1 MMNPGSLLRYYPS
14 FMLLRIFVENENHLL
29 KMRYIDHITN
39 HNNKILQDP
48 EHIDAGF
55 DLFVPCSFNCLNRN
69 DENQIH
75 VNKVNH
81 LIRCSATII
90 SDRFQHNTGYYLHPR
105 SSIIKTPLRLANS
118 TGIVDSGYRGN
129 IIGAFDCKESH
140 YAINEFDRLI
150 QICAPSLMPIYV
162 ELVDNEADL
171 GHETVRGGGG
181 FGSSGR

>member
-14 FMLLRIFVENENHLL
+14 FMLLRVFVENENHLL

-55 DLFVPCSFNCLNRN
+55 DLFVPYSFNCLNRN

-90 SDRFQHNTGYYLHPR
+90 SDRKINEKNLIL
-105 SSIIKTPLRLANS
+105 SIIFRN
-118 TGIVDSGYRGN
+118 
-129 IIGAFDCKESH
+129 
-140 YAINEFDRLI
+140 
-150 QICAPSLMPIYV
+150 YV
-162 ELVDNEADL
+162 VK
-171 GHETVRGGGG
+171 
-181 FGSSGR
+181 